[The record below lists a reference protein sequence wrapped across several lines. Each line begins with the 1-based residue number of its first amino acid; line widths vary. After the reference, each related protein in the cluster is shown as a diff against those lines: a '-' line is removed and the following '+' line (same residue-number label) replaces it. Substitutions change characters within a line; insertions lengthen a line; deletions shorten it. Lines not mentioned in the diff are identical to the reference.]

1 MGIKQPLRVPYSVL
15 FLFSGTFVE
24 SSGPCWRF
32 NVPFDL
38 SKLEE
43 DVVALF
49 VFDGVG
55 FACNVPVPGVS
66 VVGDLKEDTGVSV
79 DGAPVSA
86 CRTISSCPRV
96 ALSGGAYA
104 QQSCC

>member
-15 FLFSGTFVE
+15 LLFSGTFVE

-55 FACNVPVPGVS
+55 FACNVPVPGGS

-79 DGAPVSA
+79 DGGPYLHVGLL
-86 CRTISSCPRV
+86 
-96 ALSGGAYA
+96 ALVLG
-104 QQSCC
+104 